1 MAQVAL
7 EVVAVVG
14 SVLVSPLVQAGDV
27 DVLARPFADA
37 GREQCVIGPV
47 AFVADPTAPSR
58 QPAVGQPSANRQR
71 CMRLAYGWPATPAL
85 PALHIVRH
93 PPQRAEA
100 GPGVGGVGRVRGAE
114 LT

>member
-1 MAQVAL
+1 MASYLSQ
-7 EVVAVVG
+7 
-14 SVLVSPLVQAGDV
+14 SN
-27 DVLARPFADA
+27 ARPSTPHRRHPDPAQ
-37 GREQCVIGPV
+37 GGPR
-47 AFVADPTAPSR
+47 PQPGLGQPSARR